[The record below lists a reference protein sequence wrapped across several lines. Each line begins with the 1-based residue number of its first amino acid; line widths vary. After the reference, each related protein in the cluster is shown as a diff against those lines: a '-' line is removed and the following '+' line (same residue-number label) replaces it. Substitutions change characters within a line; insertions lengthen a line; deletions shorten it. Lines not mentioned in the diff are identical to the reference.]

1 MTAHPASSLAPQPVG
16 TGPLTAAGVPA
27 TSSERPPK
35 PTRPRPSHRR
45 RLWGTTLIV
54 GIIAIGV
61 NIPWL
66 NAVLVSFKTE
76 GEIGRGALSTHFAPT
91 TEHYMNALGASG
103 YDFPRFF
110 LNSTLIAL
118 GAVVLVLFIGVP
130 GTYAAV
136 RLGFGGRLIMNASS
150 GLRLLPAIFFA
161 VPYFLLMSNMQLID
175 TVPGLIIA
183 NTFLNLPLGIIL
195 LSAGFRD
202 IPIEVEE
209 AAWVD
214 GASTYR
220 TLFAVVVPM
229 LAPALV
235 AVAVLVFI
243 FSWNDYLFA
252 LILSSSN
259 ATPITLGAAN
269 FVTST
274 GIRWGDISAA
284 TVLSTFPPVLFAIF
298 AQRYLVSG
306 LSAGAVKG

>member
-1 MTAHPASSLAPQPVG
+1 MRGRPAVTSRPV
-16 TGPLTAAGVPA
+16 AGR
-27 TSSERPPK
+27 SRK
-35 PTRPRPSHRR
+35 RK
-45 RLWGTTLIV
+45 LWGTTVAV
-54 GIIAIGV
+54 GIIALGV
-61 NIPWL
+61 NIPWF
-66 NAVLVSFKTE
+66 NALLVSFKTE
-76 GEIGRGALSTHFAPT
+76 GDIGRGALSTHFTPT
-91 TEHYMNALGASG
+91 AEHYKNALGAAG

-118 GAVVLVLFIGVP
+118 GAVALVLVIAVP
-130 GTYAAV
+130 STYAAV

-161 VPYFLLMSNMQLID
+161 VPYFLLMSNLHLLD
-175 TVPGLIIA
+175 TVPSLILA

-202 IPIEVEE
+202 IPVEVEE

-220 TLFAVVVPM
+220 TLFSVVVPM
-229 LAPALV
+229 LAPSLV

-252 LILSSSN
+252 LVLSSSN
-259 ATPITLGAAN
+259 ATPVTLGAAN
-269 FVTST
+269 FVTSI

-284 TVLSTFPPVLFAIF
+284 TVLSTLPPVLFAIF

-306 LSAGAVKG
+306 LSSGAVKG

>member
-1 MTAHPASSLAPQPVG
+1 MS
-16 TGPLTAAGVPA
+16 AAT
-27 TSSERPPK
+27 TSRRP
-35 PTRPRPSHRR
+35 
-45 RLWGTTLIV
+45 RLWGTTIAV
-54 GIIAIGV
+54 GAIAVVV
-61 NIPWL
+61 NIPWF
-66 NAVLVSFKTE
+66 NALFVSIRTD
-76 GEIGRGALSTHFAPT
+76 GSISRGATVIGTPT
-91 TEHYMNALGASG
+91 SEHYANALGAAG

-110 LNSTLIAL
+110 LNSAMIAL
-118 GAVVLVLFIGVP
+118 GAVVLVLLIAVP
-130 GTYAAV
+130 STYAAM
-136 RLGFGGRLIMNASS
+136 RLGFGGRFTMNASS

-161 VPYFLLMSNMQLID
+161 VPYFLLMSTLGLLD
-175 TVPGLIIA
+175 TVFGLILA

-202 IPIEVEE
+202 VPIELEE
-209 AAWVD
+209 AAKVD

-220 TLFAVVVPM
+220 ILGSVLVPI
-229 LAPALV
+229 LAPTLV

-252 LILSSSN
+252 LVLSTSR
-259 ATPITLGAAN
+259 ATPVTLGAAN

-284 TVLSTFPPVLFAIF
+284 TILSTLPPVLFALF